1 MQYEYRV
8 IAAPRRA
15 EKQRGLKTTADRFA
29 HGLTSVMNELAADGW
44 EYLRADTL
52 PCDERSGFT
61 STTTTYQAVLVFRR
75 ARSIQ
80 TSRQTVAI
88 DMPEDGPRIELRAE
102 RGDAGDVPVAVRKLG
117 PAERSVGDDLAAE

>member
-8 IAAPRRA
+8 VPAPRRA

-29 HGLTSVMNELAADGW
+29 HGLSSVMNDMAADGW
-44 EYLRADTL
+44 EYQRADTL

-75 ARSIQ
+75 ARVSQ
-80 TSRQTVAI
+80 SAHKTVAI
-88 DMPEDGPRIELRAE
+88 ETPEDGPRQELRAE
-102 RGDAGDVPVAVRKLG
+102 RGDAGEVPVAVRKLG
-117 PAERSVGDDLAAE
+117 PAERPAGDDLAAE